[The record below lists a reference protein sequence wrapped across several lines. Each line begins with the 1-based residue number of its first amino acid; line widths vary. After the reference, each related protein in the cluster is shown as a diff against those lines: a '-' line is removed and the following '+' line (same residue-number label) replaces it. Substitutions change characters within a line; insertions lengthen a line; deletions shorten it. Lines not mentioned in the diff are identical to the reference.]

1 MNRII
6 GHLAPAA
13 TIALAVSGLTA
24 VHANDDNFNRQ
35 RNAYVVTKLVSD
47 LKNVAKVQDPVLQ
60 NAWGVAFSPAGSPF
74 WVADN
79 ATGCSTL
86 YAGDGTKVARQ
97 VSIPLPGNNVPST
110 SCQTV
115 DPKNPPTNAA
125 PTGIIW
131 NPSSAF
137 VVPGT
142 ELQAAF
148 IFDTED
154 GTLSAW
160 ALGLTPN
167 PNNAIIAVDNSPNGA
182 VYKGLAFGVNVHG
195 AFLFATNFNAGT
207 IDVFGP
213 NGPGGLF
220 APATTDGG
228 FTDPKIPAGYA
239 PFGIEN
245 IDGDLF
251 VTYAQQNAEKHDD
264 VKGPGHGFVDVFDT
278 EDGTL
283 SAWAGGFTPNPNNA
297 VIAVDNSAN
306 GAVYKGLAFGVN
318 VHGAFLFATN
328 FNAGTID
335 VFGPNG
341 PDGLF
346 TPATTD
352 GGFTDPKIPTG
363 FAPFGIEN
371 INGDLFVTYAKQ
383 NAEKHD
389 DVAGPG
395 NGFVDVFDTNGH
407 FLRRFASRGSLNS
420 PWGVARASFAF
431 GRFSGD
437 ILVGNFGNGKIN
449 VFDSRGRFIDE
460 LDRPNGKPV
469 IIDGLWK
476 LTSGGGRTSSSDTL
490 YFTAGPNDEK
500 DGLFGTITPVSGKG
514 DDD

>member
-1 MNRII
+1 MNRITR
-6 GHLAPAA
+6 HLAPAA
-13 TIALAVSGLTA
+13 IIALAVSGVTA
-24 VHANDDNFNRQ
+24 VRADDDNFKRQ
-35 RNAYVVTKLVSD
+35 PNAYVVTKLVSD

-86 YAGDGTKVARQ
+86 YAGDGTKVVALQ
-97 VSIPLPGNNVPST
+97 VSIPLPGNMVPST
-110 SCQTV
+110 ACQTV

-142 ELQAAF
+142 QLQAAF
-148 IFDTED
+148 I
-154 GTLSAW
+154 
-160 ALGLTPN
+160 
-167 PNNAIIAVDNSPNGA
+167 
-182 VYKGLAFGVNVHG
+182 
-195 AFLFATNFNAGT
+195 
-207 IDVFGP
+207 
-213 NGPGGLF
+213 
-220 APATTDGG
+220 
-228 FTDPKIPAGYA
+228 
-239 PFGIEN
+239 
-245 IDGDLF
+245 
-251 VTYAQQNAEKHDD
+251 
-264 VKGPGHGFVDVFDT
+264 FDT